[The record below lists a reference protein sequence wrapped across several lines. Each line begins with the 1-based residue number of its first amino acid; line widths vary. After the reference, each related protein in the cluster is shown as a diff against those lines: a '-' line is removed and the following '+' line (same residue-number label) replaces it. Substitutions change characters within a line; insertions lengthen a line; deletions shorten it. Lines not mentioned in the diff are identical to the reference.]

1 MEFHECRLVGLRVL
15 PSSFPERRGIGRGVE
30 DVVDDLK
37 RQTEVAARATELGEG
52 GAGPLAAQKAAHH
65 ERGLD
70 HRGRFVEMDKLELF
84 RSGVGFFFGEH
95 VFHLAADEAAAAGGV
110 GEFADQ
116 RVRQSGLRGVAL
128 GEQGEGV
135 REQRIAGEERGRF
148 VELFVRGGTAA
159 AEVIV
164 VHARQ
169 VVVDERVGV
178 EALDRDSCGEWI
190 RRLAGAR
197 RYRLKELVGRE
208 HEHGTEAFSTGRE
221 RVAHRGVEAGG
232 TGRRGREVEVETLFD
247 AGDVAFEFGGEVHRV
262 ASSARF
268 TAVIK
273 QIYRPKARIVKR
285 TRQGAGADP

>member
-1 MEFHECRLVGLRVL
+1 MEFYECRLVGLRVL
-15 PSSFPERRGIGRGVE
+15 PRSFPERRGIGRGVE

-37 RQTEVAARATELGEG
+37 RQTEVAACATELGEG
-52 GAGPLAAQKAAHH
+52 GAGLLAAQKAAHH

-95 VFHLAADEAAAAGGV
+95 VFHLAADEAAAACGV

-116 RVRQSGLRGVAL
+116 RVGQSGLRGVAL
-128 GEQGEGV
+128 GEQGKGV

-159 AEVIV
+159 AEVVV

-178 EALDRDSCGEWI
+178 EALNRDGSGERI
-190 RRLAGAR
+190 CRLVGDR

-208 HEHGTEAFSTGRE
+208 HEHGTEAFSSGRE

-232 TGRRGREVEVETLFD
+232 AGRRGRQVEVETLFE

-273 QIYRPKARIVKR
+273 QICRPKERVVKH
-285 TRQGAGADP
+285 TRQGVGAYP